1 MSSGEVRRVSRQDI
15 QLVQNLIE
23 RCLQLYMNQKEVVET
38 LLDQARIEPGFT
50 ELVWQK
56 LEEENREFF
65 KAYHVRLKVKHQIMI
80 FNKLLEQQVELMR
93 EICPAGVAASPV
105 SNGSSYSSAL
115 NQPPSCFVPELSV
128 QQACEPNNVHHQI
141 GCPPSTL
148 MDGGPPVHQN
158 MQTTTG
164 ASALAAKMYIVA
176 NMHPIQTSQM
186 GVLHGMNGTTIKSET
201 GYSNCSAF
209 TWNERDGN
217 VIDTRNTIGDSCVT
231 SFNGS
236 DSNSQPLNEPPL
248 LDADASSFGFLGQ
261 IPRNFSLSDLT
272 ADFSQSS
279 DILGSY
285 SRSPFL
291 ATDGFLE
298 SPGRECQGDNK
309 RLDTISEGR
318 SFEDFGSD

>member
-93 EICPAGVAASPV
+93 EICPAGVAPITV
-105 SNGSSYSSAL
+105 SNGSSYSSSL
-115 NQPPSCFVPELSV
+115 NQPPCFVPEPTI
-128 QQACEPNNVHHQI
+128 QQASTPDNVHHRM

-148 MDGGPPVHQN
+148 MNGGPPMHPN

-164 ASALAAKMYIVA
+164 GSALAAKMDIVS
-176 NMHPIQTSQM
+176 NMHPTQTPQM
-186 GVLHGMNGTTIKSET
+186 GVLHAMNGTTIKPEP

-209 TWNERDGN
+209 SWNERDGN
-217 VIDTRNTIGDSCVT
+217 VMDARTTIGDPCVT
-231 SFNGS
+231 SFNGP
-236 DSNSQPLNEPPL
+236 DPNSQPLHEPSL

-291 ATDGFLE
+291 ATDDFLD

-318 SFEDFGSD
+318 SLDDFGSD